1 MKAPPTSGVADGQ
14 AETPLWAQLTEIKEY
29 RRACEARI
37 NHLVPVRQPL
47 ALISQI
53 QRSGGSLLTQLLD
66 GHPECH
72 AHPFELKIGH
82 PQEWNWPQ
90 LDLATPETWFST
102 LFEKRVVKHFVG
114 GYRKPGT
121 GTRDQVE
128 FFPFLFL
135 PRLQKRIFDTCVA
148 SWPIARERDILD
160 AYFTSYFNAWLDN
173 HNLYSGPKRVVTG
186 FTPRLNMRR
195 ASVEGFLASYPDGTL
210 ISIVRDPRAWYA
222 SARAQRH
229 AKRYADLEQSIRLWR
244 RSAEAAIDAHDRFG
258 ERVLVLTYEQL
269 VGDTEAT
276 LRRVAERLG
285 IAESPIMLMPTF
297 NGRPIRANSSFAVA
311 RHGILSERIDAY
323 RAVLDPAMVTQIETL
338 AGEAHERASAL
349 TGRVPG

>member
-1 MKAPPTSGVADGQ
+1 MKDPTSDAEDGR
-14 AETPLWAQLTEIKEY
+14 AETPPWARLTEIEEY
-29 RRACEARI
+29 GRACEARI
-37 NHLVPVRQPL
+37 DHLVPVREPL

-72 AHPFELKIGH
+72 AHPYELKIGH
-82 PQEWNWPQ
+82 PQEWSWPQ
-90 LDLATPETWFST
+90 LDLAAPETWFST
-102 LFEKRVVKHFVG
+102 LFEKKVVTHFVE

-121 GTRDQVE
+121 GTRDQGEV
-128 FFPFLFL
+128 FPFLFL
-135 PRLQKRIFDTCVA
+135 PRLQKRIFDACVA
-148 SWPIARERDILD
+148 SRPITRERDILN

-186 FTPRLNMRR
+186 FAPRLNMKR
-195 ASVEGFLASYPDGTL
+195 ASVEGFLAAYPDGTL

-222 SARAQRH
+222 SALAQRH
-229 AKRYADLEQSIRLWR
+229 PRRYADLEQSIGLWR

-258 ERVLVLTYEQL
+258 DRVLVLTYEQL

-276 LRRVAERLG
+276 MRRVAERIG
-285 IAESPIMLMPTF
+285 IAESPSMLMPTF

-323 RAVLDPAMVTQIETL
+323 RAVLDPAMVTQIDEL
-338 AGEAHERASAL
+338 AGDVHERAAVL
-349 TGRVPG
+349 AGRAPG